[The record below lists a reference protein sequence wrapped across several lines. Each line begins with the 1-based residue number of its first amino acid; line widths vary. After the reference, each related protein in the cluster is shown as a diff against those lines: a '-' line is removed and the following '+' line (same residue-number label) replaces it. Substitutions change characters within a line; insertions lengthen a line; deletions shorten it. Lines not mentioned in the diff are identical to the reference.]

1 MADKQ
6 EIPSVKLHGVV
17 DKILPPLL
25 DDESEKAQIVIHEA
39 EDLYKEIRIDN
50 SLQDGGEKV
59 KLKRGTQ
66 VEVTIKAPH
75 DGIHKGSDGSE
86 KKSA

>member
-25 DDESEKAQIVIHEA
+25 DNESEKAQIVIHEA
-39 EDLYKEIRIDN
+39 ETCTKKFA
-50 SLQDGGEKV
+50 STTHSKTAV
-59 KLKRGTQ
+59 KR
-66 VEVTIKAPH
+66 
-75 DGIHKGSDGSE
+75 
-86 KKSA
+86 

>member
-25 DDESEKAQIVIHEA
+25 DNESEKAQIVIHEA
-39 EDLYKEIRIDN
+39 ETCTKKFV
-50 SLQDGGEKV
+50 STTHSKTAV
-59 KLKRGTQ
+59 KR
-66 VEVTIKAPH
+66 
-75 DGIHKGSDGSE
+75 
-86 KKSA
+86 